1 MDWVFVGEK
10 EFDDINCAIQDVQ
23 ICLKCGSENILI
35 RNDQVKCKSC
45 QNIISICEDKN
56 FV

>member
-10 EFDDINCAIQDVQ
+10 EFDEINCAIQDVQ
-23 ICLKCGSENILI
+23 ICLKCGSENII
-35 RNDQVKCKSC
+35 IKYDEAKCKSC
-45 QNIISICEDKN
+45 GNVISICETND

>member
-1 MDWVFVGEK
+1 MDWVFVGEQ
-10 EFDDINCAIQDVQ
+10 EFDEINYAIQDIQ

-35 RNDQVKCKSC
+35 KDDKDKCKSC
-45 QNIISICEDKN
+45 ANIISICEGKD